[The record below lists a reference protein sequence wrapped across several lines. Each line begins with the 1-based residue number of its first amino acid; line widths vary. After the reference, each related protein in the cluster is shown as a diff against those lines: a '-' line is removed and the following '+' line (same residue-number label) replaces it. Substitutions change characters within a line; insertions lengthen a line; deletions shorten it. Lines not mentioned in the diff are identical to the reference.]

1 MKGGRKAAEV
11 IETISCKLRVFRRA
25 RLEHRILYW
34 LGLSLWLDVLG
45 RTSNTVDHRQ
55 PRIFDPCV
63 MVSKKRNLEDG
74 TSPKAKK
81 SKLVAEASTDKKQ
94 KKVKAKVKADKPLVT
109 TSNVVPEEIDFPRGG
124 GTTFTPQEVKAIR
137 AEAMTE
143 ADDLFKVR
151 MQCVVPISPAYMRER
166 NMSTRQRGYAK
177 SRMPR
182 VKARQTD
189 ANRKE
194 KLFG

>member
-1 MKGGRKAAEV
+1 
-11 IETISCKLRVFRRA
+11 
-25 RLEHRILYW
+25 
-34 LGLSLWLDVLG
+34 
-45 RTSNTVDHRQ
+45 
-55 PRIFDPCV
+55 
-63 MVSKKRNLEDG
+63 MVSKKRNLEED

-81 SKLVAEASTDKKQ
+81 SKLAAEGSTDKKR
-94 KKVKAKVKADKPLVT
+94 KMVKAKVKADKPLET

-151 MQCVVPISPAYMRER
+151 MHYVFFMLSPLICCIKRSMRR
-166 NMSTRQRGYAK
+166 SQKSYAR

-182 VKARQTD
+182 VKARRMKE
-189 ANRKE
+189 AKRKQIRFE
-194 KLFG
+194 